1 MIPVINYI
9 DKLKL
14 SQIYDLFIAA
24 WLHVNKRSGL
34 TKRLMWVNLVNLSEK
49 WRLNLNHYVSNFKE
63 HILRFFC
70 LKNDRYLICLHI
82 NTDRWFPYLP
92 ISFFPQFTA
101 YWRKWRRACV
111 SVRETQRANVMSYIG
126 TFATETSCTKGKS
139 SSVNI
144 LFLEFL
150 YLKLWT
156 IALISRIY
164 QDVL

>member
-34 TKRLMWVNLVNLSEK
+34 TKRLLWVNLVNLSEK

-70 LKNDRYLICLHI
+70 IKNDRYLICLHI
-82 NTDRWFPYLP
+82 NTDIV
-92 ISFFPQFTA
+92 ISLFTHII
-101 YWRKWRRACV
+101 V
-111 SVRETQRANVMSYIG
+111 PTIHSVLEKMASGMCFRERDSESKCNVLHWYFCNWDIVY
-126 TFATETSCTKGKS
+126 K
-139 SSVNI
+139 
-144 LFLEFL
+144 
-150 YLKLWT
+150 
-156 IALISRIY
+156 R
-164 QDVL
+164 